1 MQLVPQLVEEQRL
14 QAALDVLNARIV
26 HAPGMARLGIQSP
39 LEHAAEDDARDL
51 APVEVLRGVGDG
63 LKNFRGHLRDDDGGV
78 GEQPTV
84 HVGEGRKVLV
94 HVLVPLVQGSIDGLE
109 QIDQFATELRGVSLA
124 VPAERLMRL
133 QEIGVL
139 GVK

>member
-1 MQLVPQLVEEQRL
+1 MQLVPQLVEEQRPE
-14 QAALDVLNARIV
+14 AALDVLNARVV

-51 APVEVLRGVGDG
+51 APVEVLGGVGDG
-63 LKNFRGHLRDDDGGV
+63 LKDFRGHLRDDDGGV

-94 HVLVPLVQGSIDGLE
+94 HVLVPLIQGSIDGLE

-124 VPAERLMRL
+124 VPTERLMRL